1 MPFKKKRFTVHIN
14 IVHEQI
20 ITIQTIYLTV
30 LLHVKTNWKIFF
42 KICGLLKIS
51 EHNNA
56 KFSGIN
62 RILND
67 GVFVYNSGGNV
78 NYTNWRVGEPDN
90 TGDCV
95 ELQKVQGAI
104 K

>member
-1 MPFKKKRFTVHIN
+1 MPISKKDSLYILTLFMIK
-14 IVHEQI
+14 I
-20 ITIQTIYLTV
+20 ITIQTISLT
-30 LLHVKTNWKIFF
+30 LLLRVKTKWEIFSKF
-42 KICGLLKIS
+42 CGLLRIC

-95 ELQKVQGAI
+95 ELLEV
-104 K
+104 